1 MRGLQHG
8 VGFADT
14 SRVAKEDSERS
25 PLGLGLFGFHL
36 SKQRIGI
43 GATFGHGADL
53 SLWRS
58 FDRVTRSAAAR

>member
-25 PLGLGLFGFHL
+25 TVGLGLFGFHL

-43 GATFGHGADL
+43 GTMFGHG
-53 SLWRS
+53 SRCC
-58 FDRVTRSAAAR
+58 